1 METKE
6 LQHAGIKGMKWGIR
20 RYQNKDGTLT
30 PAGKK
35 RYNREMEKLK
45 AEKKVLQNR
54 QRTQAK
60 LDKLDAMKKEVNS
73 MKRGEKVDPEETVQ
87 QKKDRI
93 LKSRSASQLYKNAH
107 LFDDDEL
114 QKAYNRLNTEKN
126 IRDLAPKEVDKGKDL
141 MDKCGAWTKS
151 MKEVTGNSIELY
163 NNVAKVY
170 NSVPSLNNGK
180 QAPVVK

>member
-1 METKE
+1 MEHKE

-54 QRTQAK
+54 QKTQAK
-60 LDKLDAMKKEVNS
+60 FDKLDAMKKEVNA
-73 MKRGEKVDPEETVQ
+73 MKRGEKIPPDETVQ

-93 LKSRSASQLYKNAH
+93 LKSRSAAQLYKNAH

-126 IRDLAPKEVDKGKDL
+126 IKDLAPKEVNKGKEFV
-141 MDKCGAWTKS
+141 DKCGAWSKS
-151 MKEVTGNSIELY
+151 IKEVASNSIDIY

-170 NSVPSLNNGK
+170 NSVPSMNKGK
-180 QAPVVK
+180 TVPVVK